1 MAARE
6 PMQDLREK
14 VAPGVPVQGHE
25 DPRRLEVQRL
35 QERNEAEMKHT
46 ITALAGVLALALCS
60 FSIMVTGC
68 EAVPLAIYDKAAPI
82 MDIAFDMADEAEE
95 IEDELEYAE
104 PVYYAP
110 TYGGS
115 VWYESDDEDAE
126 AEAKEWIAW
135 RESGGDYNATN
146 GQYIGRYQLS
156 ADKLDGDYS
165 EENQEATAEQYVQE
179 RYGSWTAAK
188 EFWERNGWY

>member
-14 VAPGVPVQGHE
+14 VAPGVPVQGHTY
-25 DPRRLEVQRL
+25 PRRLEVQRL

-46 ITALAGVLALALCS
+46 ITALSATLALMLCAFYAL
-60 FSIMVTGC
+60 TGC
-68 EAVPLAIYDKAAPI
+68 EAVPMAIYDKAAPI

-95 IEDELEYAE
+95 IEAYEE
-104 PVYYAP
+104 PIYYAP

-115 VWYESDDEDAE
+115 VWYESDDEEAE

-165 EENQEATAEQYVQE
+165 EEHQEEVAEAYVAD
-179 RYGSWTAAK
+179 RYGSWQAAQD
-188 EFWERNGWY
+188 FWESHGWY